1 MATESSGPAGD
12 GAREGRTA
20 GMVVAGLGRM
30 NQDQFLLKWNNHQ
43 NNFVEVFSFLRTQD
57 AFVDVTLAC
66 DGKTFSAHKVVLSA
80 CSPYFQTLFQTN
92 PCKHPIVFLKD
103 VKGQEL
109 EALIEFIYKGE
120 VSVSQSELASLIS
133 TAENLKIKGLAEPER
148 PTEKTVKRIASP
160 PRPQPPPLPPQPAPA
175 TPVGVTQHHQVSKY
189 PQSSPVA
196 KRKKT
201 EQFNVQSS
209 YVGVREN
216 QEEVVTVEAGNGE
229 NLSLRGENLSL
240 RGENLSIRGDHPA
253 PQVVLVPSHEP
264 AHQPEVAP
272 HTPQPYAS
280 HHGPITASEGVLY
293 SVSGTAIYAGT
304 AQVSSSSRGEQVTRE
319 VYPQGDQYHS
329 SDEGTLPGPSG
340 VQTQPHAEAS
350 MTIKLEPTSAGVSAE
365 TWEGSN
371 QSYEDGGGGIG
382 GSGSGPGVV
391 PTSSDPLT
399 MQLPLHSD
407 MTESSQLHDSS
418 RGIAALRRLGRP
430 HPCPFCNKVFP
441 FKSILRNHLR
451 IHTGEK
457 PYACRVCGRSFNH
470 CSNYYKHERACALKL
485 AESAEDQT
493 AAASTVLGG
502 DPQGEVWGE
511 PRDASSQLHSSQYQQ
526 QSTSQQ
532 LTAQH
537 THSSH
542 HSLHAFPSL
551 QQQHSHPSTSQIQ
564 PSVQL
569 TPSSQ
574 QPSPIS
580 LGPQGHNPQYPP
592 RSSNST
598 HQPSSSKASPPTSSH
613 VPQHRISIIPQPPL
627 NSPHS
632 EDRPRASPSHEQSK
646 NVMEAAINP

>member
-1 MATESSGPAGD
+1 
-12 GAREGRTA
+12 
-20 GMVVAGLGRM
+20 M

-43 NNFVEVFSFLRTQD
+43 NNFVEVFSYLRTQD

-66 DGKTFSAHKVVLSA
+66 DGKSFSAHRVVLSA

-133 TAENLKIKGLAEPER
+133 TAENLKIKGLAEPDR
-148 PTEKTVKRIASP
+148 PTEKNVKRIASP
-160 PRPQPPPLPPQPAPA
+160 PRPQPPPLPPQP
-175 TPVGVTQHHQVSKY
+175 TPVTAVGVTQHLQVSKY

-240 RGENLSIRGDHPA
+240 RGENLSIREHPA

-264 AHQPEVAP
+264 PHQPDVTP

-304 AQVSSSSRGEQVTRE
+304 AQVSSSSRGEQLSRE
-319 VYPQGDQYHS
+319 VYPQTDQYHS

-340 VQTQPHAEAS
+340 VQTQPHAETS
-350 MTIKLEPTSAGVSAE
+350 MTIKLEPTSAGVAAE

-371 QSYEDGGGGIG
+371 QSYEDGGGGISA
-382 GSGSGPGVV
+382 SGSGPGVV
-391 PTSSDPLT
+391 PSSGDPLT
-399 MQLPLHSD
+399 MPLPLHSD
-407 MTESSQLHDSS
+407 MSESSQLHDSS
-418 RGIAALRRLGRP
+418 RQLAAARALLRVLGAASAESRKTTRSDTIKQSATPGQCRVCGERIARGEHRSHMASHTAHRPLHCAVCGRGF
-430 HPCPFCNKVFP
+430 HQTEDLKRH
-441 FKSILRNHLR
+441 IR

-457 PYACRVCGRSFNH
+457 PYKCSTCG
-470 CSNYYKHERACALKL
+470 
-485 AESAEDQT
+485 
-493 AAASTVLGG
+493 V
-502 DPQGEVWGE
+502 
-511 PRDASSQLHSSQYQQ
+511 
-526 QSTSQQ
+526 
-532 LTAQH
+532 
-537 THSSH
+537 
-542 HSLHAFPSL
+542 AFRQRGHLSR
-551 QQQHSHPSTSQIQ
+551 HIFKYHPEQR
-564 PSVQL
+564 
-569 TPSSQ
+569 
-574 QPSPIS
+574 
-580 LGPQGHNPQYPP
+580 PP
-592 RSSNST
+592 AT
-598 HQPSSSKASPPTSSH
+598 K
-613 VPQHRISIIPQPPL
+613 
-627 NSPHS
+627 
-632 EDRPRASPSHEQSK
+632 
-646 NVMEAAINP
+646 

>member
-1 MATESSGPAGD
+1 MKTDLLQHEVW
-12 GAREGRTA
+12 R
-20 GMVVAGLGRM
+20 VLGRM

-43 NNFVEVFSFLRTQD
+43 NNFVEVFSYLRTQD

-66 DGKTFSAHKVVLSA
+66 DGKSFSAHRVVLSA

-133 TAENLKIKGLAEPER
+133 TAENLKIKGLAEPDR
-148 PTEKTVKRIASP
+148 PVDKSVKRIASP
-160 PRPQPPPLPPQPAPA
+160 PRPQPPPLPQQSTPA
-175 TPVGVTQHHQVSKY
+175 TPVGVPQHLQVSKY

-196 KRKKT
+196 KRKKS

-240 RGENLSIRGDHPA
+240 RGENLSIRDHPA

-264 AHQPEVAP
+264 PHQPDITS

-280 HHGPITASEGVLY
+280 HHGPIAASEGVLY

-304 AQVSSSSRGEQVTRE
+304 AQVSSSSRGEQITRE
-319 VYPQGDQYHS
+319 VYPQADQYHS

-340 VQTQPHAEAS
+340 VQTQPHAETS
-350 MTIKLEPTSAGVSAE
+350 MTIKLEPSSAGVTAE

-371 QSYEDGGGGIG
+371 QSYEDGGGGMG

-391 PTSSDPLT
+391 PTGGDPLT
-399 MQLPLHSD
+399 MQLPLHTE

-430 HPCPFCNKVFP
+430 HPCPFCTKVFP

-457 PYACRVCGRSFNH
+457 PYACRVCGRTFNH
-470 CSNYYKHERACALKL
+470 CSNYYKHERSCALKL
-485 AESAEDQT
+485 AECAEDQAGVT
-493 AAASTVLGG
+493 SMPFGG
-502 DPQGEVWGE
+502 GELWGDAGSGNTPDSLQQSNTSNTQPQAHSLSQQSHQ
-511 PRDASSQLHSSQYQQ
+511 PHSLSSQL
-526 QSTSQQ
+526 
-532 LTAQH
+532 
-537 THSSH
+537 SSH
-542 HSLHAFPSL
+542 TLISQPQSMSL
-551 QQQHSHPSTSQIQ
+551 
-564 PSVQL
+564 
-569 TPSSQ
+569 SSQ
-574 QPSPIS
+574 QQTLPHTSQSQTLPLSTQQPTLSRTLPSQSHPGDHQAHAI
-580 LGPQGHNPQYPP
+580 PP
-592 RSSNST
+592 HT
-598 HQPSSSKASPPTSSH
+598 
-613 VPQHRISIIPQPPL
+613 
-627 NSPHS
+627 
-632 EDRPRASPSHEQSK
+632 
-646 NVMEAAINP
+646 

>member
-418 RGIAALRRLGRP
+418 RG
-430 HPCPFCNKVFP
+430 
-441 FKSILRNHLR
+441 
-451 IHTGEK
+451 
-457 PYACRVCGRSFNH
+457 
-470 CSNYYKHERACALKL
+470 
-485 AESAEDQT
+485 
-493 AAASTVLGG
+493 
-502 DPQGEVWGE
+502 QGEGE
-511 PRDASSQLHSSQYQQ
+511 TEGAKGRGFLCTFCGTHIRRSDNYHRHMRKHSGEARFLCTVCLKPFSRSDALNAHM
-526 QSTSQQ
+526 
-532 LTAQH
+532 AKR
-537 THSSH
+537 
-542 HSLHAFPSL
+542 
-551 QQQHSHPSTSQIQ
+551 HPSHKDGI
-564 PSVQL
+564 
-569 TPSSQ
+569 SS
-574 QPSPIS
+574 
-580 LGPQGHNPQYPP
+580 
-592 RSSNST
+592 
-598 HQPSSSKASPPTSSH
+598 
-613 VPQHRISIIPQPPL
+613 
-627 NSPHS
+627 
-632 EDRPRASPSHEQSK
+632 
-646 NVMEAAINP
+646 

>member
-1 MATESSGPAGD
+1 MATDNGGPAGD
-12 GAREGRTA
+12 GIREGRTA

-216 QEEVVTVEAGNGE
+216 QEEVVTVDAGNGE

-240 RGENLSIRGDHPA
+240 RGENLSIRGEHPA

-264 AHQPEVAP
+264 AHQPEVTP

-280 HHGPITASEGVLY
+280 HHGPIAASEGVLY

-319 VYPQGDQYHS
+319 VYPQADQYHS

-350 MTIKLEPTSAGVSAE
+350 MVSTIKLEPTSAGVSAE

-382 GSGSGPGVV
+382 GSGGSGPGVV

-399 MQLPLHSD
+399 MQLPLHSE

-418 RGIAALRRLGRP
+418 RSVGRRSSGSGGGENMRRSGHGGPVGRGGGDGGGSDLEVGHVGNQGRDFAASVGSGMSGSRRKWKFG
-430 HPCPFCNKVFP
+430 CMYCSKSFP
-441 FKSILRNHLR
+441 TRWGLERHTR
-451 IHTGEK
+451 THTGEK
-457 PYACRVCGRSFNH
+457 PYSCHICQRNFNEQ
-470 CSNYYKHERACALKL
+470 SNYQRHFRRHFLDK
-485 AESAEDQT
+485 
-493 AAASTVLGG
+493 
-502 DPQGEVWGE
+502 
-511 PRDASSQLHSSQYQQ
+511 
-526 QSTSQQ
+526 
-532 LTAQH
+532 
-537 THSSH
+537 
-542 HSLHAFPSL
+542 
-551 QQQHSHPSTSQIQ
+551 
-564 PSVQL
+564 
-569 TPSSQ
+569 
-574 QPSPIS
+574 
-580 LGPQGHNPQYPP
+580 
-592 RSSNST
+592 
-598 HQPSSSKASPPTSSH
+598 
-613 VPQHRISIIPQPPL
+613 
-627 NSPHS
+627 
-632 EDRPRASPSHEQSK
+632 
-646 NVMEAAINP
+646 

>member
-1 MATESSGPAGD
+1 MCHSAFCIFIMGYLVITNWD
-12 GAREGRTA
+12 KDDILKVMYTKC
-20 GMVVAGLGRM
+20 M
-30 NQDQFLLKWNNHQ
+30 N
-43 NNFVEVFSFLRTQD
+43 
-57 AFVDVTLAC
+57 
-66 DGKTFSAHKVVLSA
+66 
-80 CSPYFQTLFQTN
+80 
-92 PCKHPIVFLKD
+92 I
-103 VKGQEL
+103 
-109 EALIEFIYKGE
+109 
-120 VSVSQSELASLIS
+120 SV
-133 TAENLKIKGLAEPER
+133 
-148 PTEKTVKRIASP
+148 
-160 PRPQPPPLPPQPAPA
+160 
-175 TPVGVTQHHQVSKY
+175 
-189 PQSSPVA
+189 
-196 KRKKT
+196 
-201 EQFNVQSS
+201 
-209 YVGVREN
+209 
-216 QEEVVTVEAGNGE
+216 
-229 NLSLRGENLSL
+229 
-240 RGENLSIRGDHPA
+240 
-253 PQVVLVPSHEP
+253 
-264 AHQPEVAP
+264 
-272 HTPQPYAS
+272 
-280 HHGPITASEGVLY
+280 
-293 SVSGTAIYAGT
+293 
-304 AQVSSSSRGEQVTRE
+304 
-319 VYPQGDQYHS
+319 
-329 SDEGTLPGPSG
+329 
-340 VQTQPHAEAS
+340 
-350 MTIKLEPTSAGVSAE
+350 
-365 TWEGSN
+365 EGS
-371 QSYEDGGGGIG
+371 QC
-382 GSGSGPGVV
+382 
-391 PTSSDPLT
+391 
-399 MQLPLHSD
+399 H
-407 MTESSQLHDSS
+407 

-511 PRDASSQLHSSQYQQ
+511 HRDVSSQLHSSQYQQ

-580 LGPQGHNPQYPP
+580 LGPQGHNPQYSS

-613 VPQHRISIIPQPPL
+613 APQHRISVIPQPPL

-646 NVMEAAINP
+646 NVHTVHGQVLEGPVSKKANFERRIPIELDIFGSVSVIEADVIGALALA

>member
-1 MATESSGPAGD
+1 
-12 GAREGRTA
+12 
-20 GMVVAGLGRM
+20 M

-43 NNFVEVFSFLRTQD
+43 NNFVEVFSYLRTQD

-66 DGKTFSAHKVVLSA
+66 DGKSFSAHRVVLSA

-133 TAENLKIKGLAEPER
+133 TAENLKIKGLAEPDR
-148 PTEKTVKRIASP
+148 PTEKNVKRIASP
-160 PRPQPPPLPPQPAPA
+160 PRPQPPPLPPQSTPA
-175 TPVGVTQHHQVSKY
+175 TPVGVPQHLQVSKY

-196 KRKKT
+196 KRKKS

-216 QEEVVTVEAGNGE
+216 QEEVVTVETGNGE

-240 RGENLSIRGDHPA
+240 RGENLSIRDHPA
-253 PQVVLVPSHEP
+253 PQVVLVSSHEP
-264 AHQPEVAP
+264 PHQPDVTS

-280 HHGPITASEGVLY
+280 HHGPIAASEGVLY

-304 AQVSSSSRGEQVTRE
+304 AQVSSSSRGEQLPRE
-319 VYPQGDQYHS
+319 VYPQTDQYHS

-340 VQTQPHAEAS
+340 VQTQSHAETS
-350 MTIKLEPTSAGVSAE
+350 MDMLGRRTGSSCTSRHELTSSMVMSTKCDDTCTLSIPQTIKLEPSSAGVATE

-391 PTSSDPLT
+391 PTTGDALT
-399 MQLPLHSD
+399 MQLPLHTE

-418 RGIAALRRLGRP
+418 RGMAVLRRLGRP
-430 HPCPFCNKVFP
+430 HPCPFCTKVFP

-457 PYACRVCGRSFNH
+457 PYACRVCGRTFNH
-470 CSNYYKHERACALKL
+470 CSNYYKHERSCALKL
-485 AESAEDQT
+485 AECAEDQ
-493 AAASTVLGG
+493 ATVTSMPFGSGELWG
-502 DPQGEVWGE
+502 DAGSGNIYDSLQQSHSQSLSSS
-511 PRDASSQLHSSQYQQ
+511 AQQTQQSQSHSFSSQLSAHPITSQSQALSLSSTQ
-526 QSTSQQ
+526 QSLSNTSQT
-532 LTAQH
+532 LT
-537 THSSH
+537 
-542 HSLHAFPSL
+542 F
-551 QQQHSHPSTSQIQ
+551 
-564 PSVQL
+564 
-569 TPSSQ
+569 SSQ
-574 QPSPIS
+574 QQTLS
-580 LGPQGHNPQYPP
+580 
-592 RSSNST
+592 R
-598 HQPSSSKASPPTSSH
+598 PSSSHASEQQNQSNSSEQQTRSVPPQAQSHTASSSH
-613 VPQHRISIIPQPPL
+613 
-627 NSPHS
+627 
-632 EDRPRASPSHEQSK
+632 QS
-646 NVMEAAINP
+646 

>member
-1 MATESSGPAGD
+1 MATDNGGPAGD
-12 GAREGRTA
+12 GIREGRTA

-216 QEEVVTVEAGNGE
+216 QEEVVTVDAGNGE

-240 RGENLSIRGDHPA
+240 RGENLSIRGEHPA

-264 AHQPEVAP
+264 AHQPEVTP

-280 HHGPITASEGVLY
+280 HHGPIAASEGVLY

-319 VYPQGDQYHS
+319 VYPQADQYHS

-350 MTIKLEPTSAGVSAE
+350 MVSTIKLEPTSAGVSAE

-382 GSGSGPGVV
+382 GSGGSGPGVV

-399 MQLPLHSD
+399 MQLPLHSE

-418 RGIAALRRLGRP
+418 RLAAARALLRVLGAASQGGGAKSTRSDSVKHSVAPGQCRVCGETIARGEHRSHMASHTAHRPLHCAVCGRGF
-430 HPCPFCNKVFP
+430 HQTEDLKRH
-441 FKSILRNHLR
+441 IR

-457 PYACRVCGRSFNH
+457 PYKCSTCGVAFRQRGHLSRHVFKYHPEQRPARS
-470 CSNYYKHERACALKL
+470 K
-485 AESAEDQT
+485 
-493 AAASTVLGG
+493 
-502 DPQGEVWGE
+502 
-511 PRDASSQLHSSQYQQ
+511 
-526 QSTSQQ
+526 
-532 LTAQH
+532 
-537 THSSH
+537 
-542 HSLHAFPSL
+542 
-551 QQQHSHPSTSQIQ
+551 
-564 PSVQL
+564 
-569 TPSSQ
+569 
-574 QPSPIS
+574 
-580 LGPQGHNPQYPP
+580 
-592 RSSNST
+592 
-598 HQPSSSKASPPTSSH
+598 
-613 VPQHRISIIPQPPL
+613 
-627 NSPHS
+627 
-632 EDRPRASPSHEQSK
+632 
-646 NVMEAAINP
+646 